1 MKLKINVIIGLTAVL
16 FLLAA
21 CGSDQPVGVQPTT
34 PNETS
39 DMASEG
45 GGEDAPVVKTIQ
57 INSTQVPC
65 EGAGPQ
71 LCYQFRES
79 QEAAWQLW
87 YDDIEGFT
95 FEEGNLYTL
104 EIAETVV
111 ENPPQDGSAVAWS
124 LITVQAVEPVE
135 GVAGDETA
143 VATEGPDV
151 ETEPAGFIPVTVED
165 LGIEAVVPADW
176 LPIGDDP
183 LIANGWG
190 LDQLTF
196 VSFNAAPGDDAKQAL
211 AELVSV
217 DPTAFSDGSLAGE
230 YDEVEVNGRFWA
242 IYTQLNADINLAQT
256 AAITEEDGT
265 VYLVSLFVDSEQT
278 EPILQ
283 PVLEGFA
290 ISGSE
295 AVADAAESEAETV
308 AEATSAP
315 EAAAAPVG
323 LVGTDWVMLTMN
335 GNPPAE
341 GTQIT
346 AVFGTDG
353 QVNGYSGCN
362 DYFGPYTSDETT
374 LAVGPLAITRRAC
387 DETTGPQEMAYLDA
401 IESAASYQINDNQL
415 TLANEAGEVVLT
427 YGLPT
432 QGLSLQGPTWGLTAY
447 LDGGPLVS
455 TLPDAQ
461 VTAVFG
467 TDNIVSGSGGCNTYS
482 ADYNSD
488 GAQLSIGLPR
498 ATLTNCAEPAG
509 IMRTEALYMN
519 LLTAVASY
527 KIDATSLSLFDA
539 EGTLLLTYTVSE

>member
-1 MKLKINVIIGLTAVL
+1 MKLKINVVIGLTAVL
-16 FLLAA
+16 FLLTA
-21 CGSDQPVGVQPTT
+21 CGAAQPTGVEQTT
-34 PNETS
+34 PDGNTEVNSGNE
-39 DMASEG
+39 
-45 GGEDAPVVKTIQ
+45 PVLKTIQ

-65 EGAGPQ
+65 EGVGPQ
-71 LCYQFRES
+71 MCYQFRES
-79 QEAAWQLW
+79 PDAAWQLW
-87 YDDIEGFT
+87 YDDIEGFE

-111 ENPPQDGSAVAWS
+111 ENPPQDASAVAWS
-124 LITVQAVEPVE
+124 LIAVESVEPV
-135 GVAGDETA
+135 GVGSGDEAA
-143 VATEGPDV
+143 VAEQAPAT
-151 ETEPAGFIPVTVED
+151 ETESAGFVLVAVED

-196 VSFNAAPGDDAKQAL
+196 VSFNAAPGEDAKQAL

-217 DPTAFSDGSLAGE
+217 DPTAFTDGSLAGE

-242 IYTQLNADINLAQT
+242 IYTQLNPEINLAQT

-278 EPILQ
+278 DPILL

-290 ISGSE
+290 ITGSE
-295 AVADAAESEAETV
+295 AVADETASEAEAVAEAV
-308 AEATSAP
+308 AEATRAP
-315 EAAAAPVG
+315 EAATG
-323 LVGTDWVMLTMN
+323 LVGTEWNMLTMN

-346 AVFGTDG
+346 AVFGADSELT
-353 QVNGYSGCN
+353 GYSGCN
-362 DYFGPYTSDETT
+362 DYFGPYSADETT
-374 LAVGPLAITRRAC
+374 LSIGSLAITRRAC

-401 IESAASYQINDNQL
+401 LESVTNYQITDNQL
-415 TLANEAGEVVLT
+415 TLANAAGEVVLT
-427 YGLPT
+427 YGRPT
-432 QGLSLQGPTWGLTAY
+432 QALTLQGPTWGLTAY

-455 TLPDAQ
+455 TLPDTQ

-467 TDNIVSGSGGCNTYS
+467 ADNLLAGSGGCNTYS
-482 ADYNSD
+482 AGYNLSET
-488 GAQLSIGLPR
+488 QLSIGLPR
-498 ATLTNCAEPAG
+498 ATFTNCAEPAG
-509 IMRTEALYMN
+509 VMRTEALYLN

-527 KIDATSLSLFDA
+527 KIDAKTLSLFDA

>member
-16 FLLAA
+16 FLLTA
-21 CGSDQPVGVQPTT
+21 CGAAQPTGVEQTT
-34 PNETS
+34 PDTTTEVNTGNE
-39 DMASEG
+39 
-45 GGEDAPVVKTIQ
+45 PVLKTIQ

-71 LCYQFRES
+71 MCYQFRES
-79 QEAAWQLW
+79 PDAAWQLW
-87 YDDIEGFT
+87 YDDIEGFE

-104 EIAETVV
+104 QIAETTV
-111 ENPPQDGSAVAWS
+111 ENPPQDRSAVAWS
-124 LITVQAVEPVE
+124 LIAVESVEPV
-135 GVAGDETA
+135 GVGSGDAAA
-143 VATEGPDV
+143 VAEQAPST
-151 ETEPAGFIPVTVED
+151 ETEQADFVPVAVED

-217 DPTAFSDGSLAGE
+217 DPTAFTDGSLAGE

-242 IYTQLNADINLAQT
+242 IYTQLNPDINLAQT

-278 EPILQ
+278 EPILL

-290 ISGSE
+290 ISGIEVMAEETESE
-295 AVADAAESEAETV
+295 AVA
-308 AEATSAP
+308 EATRAP
-315 EAAAAPVG
+315 EDMTEPVG
-323 LVGTDWVMLTMN
+323 LVGTAWNMLTMN

-346 AVFGTDG
+346 AVFDTNGT
-353 QVNGYSGCN
+353 VNGYSGCN
-362 DYFGPYTSDETT
+362 DYFGPYSTDETT
-374 LAVGPLAITRRAC
+374 LSAGPLAVTRRAC
-387 DETTGPQEMAYLDA
+387 DETTGPQEIAYLDA
-401 IESAASYQINDNQL
+401 LESVTNYQITDNQL
-415 TLANEAGEVVLT
+415 MLANASGEIVLT
-427 YGLPT
+427 YSTTESLA
-432 QGLSLQGPTWGLTAY
+432 LQGPTWNLTAY

-455 TLPDAQ
+455 TLPDES

-467 TDNIVSGSGGCNTYS
+467 TSNILSGSGGCNTYS
-482 ADYNSD
+482 ADYNLD
-488 GAQLSIGLPR
+488 QTQLSIGLPR

-509 IMRTEALYMN
+509 IMRTEALYLN

-527 KIDATSLSLFDA
+527 TIDATTLSLFDA
-539 EGTLLLTYTVSE
+539 EGALLLTYTVSE